1 MSDQQPRRR
10 KVRILHLIGLE
21 DDGVL
26 QVEFM
31 SADPTKLRYACLGNV
46 DLLGLIDKDRFRVQ
60 TVMCGG
66 LPSEPVELVRPDVIL
81 NAICDPDSNETAL
94 VAAEKIIERLE
105 ASKKKRPLLQVEEWP
120 ERVKELLAK
129 REPMYSKADL
139 TIELDGDDVRSGA
152 ARVFAALG
160 ELGLR

>member
-46 DLLGLIDKDRFRVQ
+46 DLLGLIYGIGK
-60 TVMCGG
+60 
-66 LPSEPVELVRPDVIL
+66 
-81 NAICDPDSNETAL
+81 
-94 VAAEKIIERLE
+94 AAGY
-105 ASKKKRPLLQVEEWP
+105 W
-120 ERVKELLAK
+120 
-129 REPMYSKADL
+129 
-139 TIELDGDDVRSGA
+139 
-152 ARVFAALG
+152 
-160 ELGLR
+160 